1 VPLWPILGIT
11 KKKLVI
17 HHTKLFE
24 NYRIGYVPLW
34 PILGDKI
41 TVITGG
47 GHCVNADVVEIDI
60 EGRKILLSRMS

>member
-1 VPLWPILGIT
+1 MAYTWYNQ
-11 KKKLVI
+11 KKLVI

-60 EGRKILLSRMS
+60 EGRRILLSRMS

>member
-1 VPLWPILGIT
+1 
-11 KKKLVI
+11 
-17 HHTKLFE
+17 
-24 NYRIGYVPLW
+24 VPLW

-60 EGRKILLSRMS
+60 EGRRILLSRMS